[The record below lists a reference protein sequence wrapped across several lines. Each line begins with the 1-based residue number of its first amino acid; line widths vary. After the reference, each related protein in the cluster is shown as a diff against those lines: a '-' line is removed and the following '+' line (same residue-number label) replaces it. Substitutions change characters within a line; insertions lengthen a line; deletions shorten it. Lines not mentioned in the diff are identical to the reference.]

1 VDVVYER
8 CCRLDIHKKTVVAC
22 VISLGPNRKT
32 QKAIRTFGTM
42 TDDLLALA
50 EHPDLA
56 LPTHRDAVALKA
68 WVRSRFGELTDEL
81 ARTTPVD
88 ARGRAA

>member
-1 VDVVYER
+1 VLWAGHPQEDGG
-8 CCRLDIHKKTVVAC
+8 
-22 VISLGPNRKT
+22 SLRDQPGPNRKT